1 MHKVIT
7 VSLNGNAFQLE
18 DDAYGVLATYLDQSA
33 LALAANPDRTEI
45 MADLEQAVADKCA
58 AFLSPHKG
66 VITRSEIESVIT
78 QMGPVD
84 SDVAGS
90 SGAASAGSNA
100 NSDQTRPA
108 GEATA
113 RRLYQISEGAMVS
126 GICNGYAAYSGIDV
140 TWIRVIF
147 VLLILVTFGLGVLAY
162 LVLMFII
169 PFAHTSEEHAA
180 AHGIPFN
187 ARLLVE
193 QAKRH
198 YAQFA
203 AAGHVHAPD
212 EKWCSEW
219 RRARA
224 EHRLERRRAR
234 EQWRQYRRYGR
245 GFGFQAPPPA
255 AAMAA
260 STPGS
265 YAGHVISGSL
275 LAIMGL
281 VLAAM
286 GIVLMLAVISLI
298 NDRAIL
304 GWSLPQDIPLW
315 AGLIG
320 LIVVYNFV
328 AWPIKAMRHSA
339 WWYAGNHGGP
349 WLGVWD
355 AVVGLAVAAFVVQ
368 YGLHHMPQ
376 IQEFFEHLPRL
387 WQDSNWSQTAARL
400 SLRA

>member
-1 MHKVIT
+1 VRKVIT

-18 DDAYGVLATYLDQSA
+18 DDAYGVLATYLDESLQA
-33 LALAANPDRTEI
+33 LATNPDQAEI
-45 MADLEQAVADKCA
+45 MADLEQAIADKCA
-58 AFLSPHKG
+58 AFLNPHKG
-66 VITRSEIESVIT
+66 VVSRSEIDSVIA

-84 SDVAGS
+84 SDAAGS
-90 SGAASAGSNA
+90 PGAASAGTSSHTDNA
-100 NSDQTRPA
+100 HQPGA
-108 GEATA
+108 AA
-113 RRLYQISEGAMVS
+113 PRRLYQISEGALVS
-126 GICNGYAAYSGIDV
+126 GICNGYAAYSGLDV

-147 VLLILVTFGLGVLAY
+147 VLLILVTGGGGLLAY

-169 PFAHTSEEHAA
+169 PFANTSEERAA

-203 AAGHVHAPD
+203 SGAHRQAPD
-212 EKWCSEW
+212 KSWRNEW

-224 EHRLERRRAR
+224 EWRLERRRAR
-234 EQWRQYRRYGR
+234 QQWREYRRYGR
-245 GFGFQAPPPA
+245 GFGFRAPPPA

-260 STPGS
+260 PAPAS
-265 YAGHVISGSL
+265 YVGHVISGSL

-281 VLAAM
+281 VLAAL

-298 NDRAIL
+298 NHRAVF
-304 GWSLPQDIPLW
+304 GWPLPHDIPLW

-320 LIVVYNFV
+320 LFVVYNFI
-328 AWPIKAMRHSA
+328 AWPIKAVRHSA
-339 WWYAGNHGGP
+339 WWYAGNYRGP
-349 WLGVWD
+349 WLGAWD
-355 AVVGLAVAAFVVQ
+355 AVVGLAVAVVVVW

-387 WQDSNWSQTAARL
+387 WQDSSWSQTAARL
-400 SLRA
+400 SLKA